1 MKPIE
6 TIKNEIKSRPLTHV
20 RCGLV
25 FPEYG
30 TMWKVVNYSTGDD
43 LWIVENCFDKS
54 FTHYKKDEEIRKI
67 MGIGA

>member
-1 MKPIE
+1 MDK
-6 TIKNEIKSRPLTHV
+6 IK
-20 RCGLV
+20 CGLV
-25 FPEYG
+25 FPEHG
-30 TMWKVVNYSTGDD
+30 TLWKVVNYSAGDD

>member
-1 MKPIE
+1 MD
-6 TIKNEIKSRPLTHV
+6 EIKCRPLDRV
-20 RCGLV
+20 KGGLV
-25 FPEYG
+25 FSEHG
-30 TMWKVVNYSTGDD
+30 TLWKVVNYSTGDD